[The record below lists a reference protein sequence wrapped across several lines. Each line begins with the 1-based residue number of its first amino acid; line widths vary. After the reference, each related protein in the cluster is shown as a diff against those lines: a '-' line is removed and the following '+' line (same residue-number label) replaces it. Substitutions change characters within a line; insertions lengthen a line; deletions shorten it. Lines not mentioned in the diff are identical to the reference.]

1 MSCNIFSRKRLQSP
15 EKKCHFTTPF
25 QKNNNNSDI
34 LSNEDNGHNNSD

>member
-25 QKNNNNSDI
+25 QKNNNSDI